1 MKTSSNSFSGIIG
14 TNIFLDAEA
23 PSYPTGYGVSFGIIC
38 LGIVCALFLEFTLWR
53 LNKAKSMLDESEVR
67 EEFTQVELDQMG
79 EKSPLF
85 RYTL

>member
-1 MKTSSNSFSGIIG
+1 LI
-14 TNIFLDAEA
+14 
-23 PSYPTGYGVSFGIIC
+23 
-38 LGIVCALFLEFTLWR
+38 LEFTLWR
-53 LNKAKSMLDESEVR
+53 LNKAKSMLDESEAR